1 MNNWQRIFL
10 EGHNLKTDYLSF
22 NDRDAHVIKCR
33 IMYILIFYSHTK
45 FIMYILIFYS
55 HTKFFSAEIKT
66 VVCDKN
72 VKVKAILSRIKE
84 TPDLESIILVEEPS
98 EEMKEL
104 AQKHNINLTSFAEL
118 EVRSHLCSSKRHP
131 ILAIG
136 NSLFTIK
143 KKQFICVSLIY
154 CSIIQ
159 FNFFSTNK
167 SNF

>member
-33 IMYILIFYSHTK
+33 IMYILIL
-45 FIMYILIFYS
+45 LIFYS

-72 VKVKAILSRIKE
+72 VKVKAILNRIKE

-104 AQKHNINLTSFAEL
+104 AQKHNIDLTSFAEL
-118 EVRSHLCSSKRHP
+118 EVRDHLCSFERHP
-131 ILAIG
+131 ILALG
-136 NSLFTIK
+136 NSLFNIR
-143 KKQFICVSLIY
+143 
-154 CSIIQ
+154 
-159 FNFFSTNK
+159 K
-167 SNF
+167 SNSFVSPLIKAQFFFY

>member
-1 MNNWQRIFL
+1 MYSLGWLIGREFYWRFL

-45 FIMYILIFYS
+45 F
-55 HTKFFSAEIKT
+55 FSAEIKT

-72 VKVKAILSRIKE
+72 VKVKAILNRIKE

-104 AQKHNINLTSFAEL
+104 AQKHNIDLTSFAEL
-118 EVRSHLCSSKRHP
+118 EVRDHLCSSERHP
-131 ILAIG
+131 ILALG
-136 NSLFTIK
+136 NSLFTIRK
-143 KKQFICVSLIY
+143 SSSFVSPLFKAQF
-154 CSIIQ
+154 
-159 FNFFSTNK
+159 FFY
-167 SNF
+167 

>member
-10 EGHNLKTDYLSF
+10 EGHNLKTDYFSF

-33 IMYILIFYSHTK
+33 
-45 FIMYILIFYS
+45 IMYILIFYS

-98 EEMKEL
+98 DEMKEL
-104 AQKHNINLTSFAEL
+104 AQKHNIDLTSFAEL
-118 EVRSHLCSSKRHP
+118 EVRGHLCSAEKHP

>member
-45 FIMYILIFYS
+45 F
-55 HTKFFSAEIKT
+55 FSAEIKT

-72 VKVKAILSRIKE
+72 VKVKAILNRIKE

-104 AQKHNINLTSFAEL
+104 AQKHNIDLTSFAEL
-118 EVRSHLCSSKRHP
+118 EVRDHLCSFERHP
-131 ILAIG
+131 ILALG
-136 NSLFTIK
+136 NSLFNIR
-143 KKQFICVSLIY
+143 
-154 CSIIQ
+154 
-159 FNFFSTNK
+159 K
-167 SNF
+167 SNSFVSPLIKAQFFFY

>member
-33 IMYILIFYSHTK
+33 IMYILIL
-45 FIMYILIFYS
+45 LIFYS

-72 VKVKAILSRIKE
+72 VKVKAILNRIKE

-104 AQKHNINLTSFAEL
+104 AQKHNIDLTSFAEL
-118 EVRSHLCSSKRHP
+118 EVRDHLCSSKRHP
-131 ILAIG
+131 ILALG
-136 NSLFTIK
+136 NSLFTIRK
-143 KKQFICVSLIY
+143 SSSFVSPLFKAQF
-154 CSIIQ
+154 
-159 FNFFSTNK
+159 FFY
-167 SNF
+167 

>member
-22 NDRDAHVIKCR
+22 NDRDAHVIKWR
-33 IMYILIFYSHTK
+33 IMYILIFYSHT
-45 FIMYILIFYS
+45 I
-55 HTKFFSAEIKT
+55 FFSAEIKT

-72 VKVKAILSRIKE
+72 VKVKAILNRIKE

-104 AQKHNINLTSFAEL
+104 AQKHNIDLTSFAEL
-118 EVRSHLCSSKRHP
+118 EVRDHLCSSEKHP

-143 KKQFICVSLIY
+143 KKSSLFA
-154 CSIIQ
+154 SL
-159 FNFFSTNK
+159 
-167 SNF
+167 

>member
-1 MNNWQRIFL
+1 M
-10 EGHNLKTDYLSF
+10 EGTNLKTDYLSF

-45 FIMYILIFYS
+45 FFMYILIIYS

-72 VKVKAILSRIKE
+72 VKVKAILNRIKE

-104 AQKHNINLTSFAEL
+104 AQKHNIDLTSFAEL
-118 EVRSHLCSSKRHP
+118 EVRGHLCSSEKHP

-159 FNFFSTNK
+159 FNFFPTNK